1 MFRLSSAEPMLR
13 RPLPLLG
20 NFLDQLIHPG
30 RDAGRDAGRDKEVE
44 HDPGR
49 PFTPPPPQPSKA
61 EREDD
66 DDDGPSFP
74 MDPALA

>member
-1 MFRLSSAEPMLR
+1 M
-13 RPLPLLG
+13 PLLG

-30 RDAGRDAGRDKEVE
+30 REPKPNDAG
-44 HDPGR
+44 HDPGK

-61 EREDD
+61 EKEDD

>member
-1 MFRLSSAEPMLR
+1 M
-13 RPLPLLG
+13 PLLG

-30 RDAGRDAGRDKEVE
+30 RAPKDDAA
-44 HDPGR
+44 HDPGK

-61 EREDD
+61 EQDD
-66 DDDGPSFP
+66 EDDDGPNFP